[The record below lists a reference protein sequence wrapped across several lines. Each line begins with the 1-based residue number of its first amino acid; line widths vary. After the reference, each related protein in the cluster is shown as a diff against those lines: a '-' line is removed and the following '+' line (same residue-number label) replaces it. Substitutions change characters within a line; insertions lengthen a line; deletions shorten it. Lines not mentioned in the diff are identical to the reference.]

1 MILLQQH
8 RWTLTQLMSII
19 LAIPAVE
26 ELPFSVGVLGLV
38 SFLFASW
45 RQFME
50 ERRRH
55 AEEQRKKELHQAK
68 MQLLEKLQQKGVEP
82 GDMVDVIDKLFD

>member
-1 MILLQQH
+1 MLLLQQH

-19 LAIPAVE
+19 LAIPAVD
-26 ELPFSVGVLGLV
+26 ELPLSVGMLGVV

-50 ERRRH
+50 ERRRQ
-55 AEEQRKKELHQAK
+55 AEEQRKKELHDVK
-68 MQLLEKLQQKGVEP
+68 MQLLEEMKGKSPGEV
-82 GDMVDVIDKLFD
+82 GDMVDKLFD